1 MNELGEW
8 AGVRPRLRHALR
20 ARCPRCGAKAVWSRW
35 GELVD
40 RCPRCGLVFLRE
52 HGYWVGGL
60 IVNIFVA
67 QAVLMAMLLGTVATT
82 WPDVPW
88 TGLLVAAIAA
98 MIVVPLWF
106 YPRTKTVWL
115 WLDLRIHPYG
125 GHGWSDDADASRD
138 GSQ

>member
-1 MNELGEW
+1 MSELGEW
-8 AGVRPRLRHALR
+8 AGAPPRLRHALR
-20 ARCPRCGAKAVWSRW
+20 ARCPRCGAKAVWARW
-35 GELVD
+35 GELAD

-88 TGLLVAAIAA
+88 TGLLVAAVAA

-115 WLDLRIHPYG
+115 WLDLRIHPYSG
-125 GHGWSDDADASRD
+125 RGWSDDADASRD
-138 GSQ
+138 GSH